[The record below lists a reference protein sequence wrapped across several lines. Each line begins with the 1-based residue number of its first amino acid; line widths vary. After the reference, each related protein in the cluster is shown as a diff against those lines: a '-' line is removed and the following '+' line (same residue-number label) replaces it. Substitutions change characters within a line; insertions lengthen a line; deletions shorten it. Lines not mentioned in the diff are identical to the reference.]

1 MEKNTVIAIIL
12 STLVI
17 IGWMFL
23 NTKLNPPKEQ
33 AVQQEIQL
41 QEEQNVF
48 ETSTSNNLG
57 IVGVSLEETVEQ
69 EKQYIIQTNKVRV
82 TFTNKGGDVISYEL
96 LDQIDTETNRA
107 IEMAD
112 NVTAQNRAFSLSF
125 GAYNNPINDDIYKTA
140 ITEDKKSIRF
150 TKDYAVKDISG
161 TDTIVTVTKTYRF
174 VDDDYMFKLDIDV
187 NGTNPA
193 LNFDG
198 IAYSLHSTPQV
209 GPKYDPKNRRYEY
222 RTFVS
227 ESNNKR
233 KMKNINDNR
242 TDFFDKEYTWT
253 GVTGKYFA
261 ALVVPENAAVMG
273 RTVYSTAVESGAY
286 PNTQV
291 TLTRSA
297 ITGAI
302 TDSYYIYVGP
312 RNEQEL
318 SKYNKLDSNAWK
330 QYNLKLTDALQT
342 SGILSWLEI
351 ALKFIM
357 ECVYKFIPPHN
368 WGIAIII
375 TTIIIK
381 LILFPLTR
389 KSSLSTIRM
398 QELQP
403 QMTALQEK
411 YKDNPQKLNMEM
423 ASFYK
428 EAGYNPLSG
437 CLPMLIQLPILIAM
451 YNLFNNYFEFRGA
464 MFIPGWITDL
474 SKGDSVYAL
483 KNSVSLLF
491 FTLTDIRL
499 LPVIYVISQLL
510 FGKIT
515 NNGGATTG
523 QTGAQMKMMMYVMP
537 IMFFFIFY
545 NAPSGLLL
553 YWTVSNV
560 FTLIQ
565 QIIIN
570 RMVAKAKKD
579 VVVTNKNIVRFPKGK
594 KTTR

>member
-1 MEKNTVIAIIL
+1 MEKNTVIAIVL

-23 NTKLNPPKEQ
+23 NTKLSQRQNTASQ
-33 AVQQEIQL
+33 AETTL
-41 QEEQNVF
+41 AEEPA
-48 ETSTSNNLG
+48 STAVPATRNLG
-57 IVGVSLEETVEQ
+57 IAVADDEIEAEEN
-69 EKQYIIQTNKVRV
+69 QYVIQTNKVRV
-82 TFTNKGGDVISYEL
+82 TFTNKGGDIISYEL

-112 NVTAQNRAFSLSF
+112 NVTAQNRAFAVSF
-125 GAYNNPINDDIYKTA
+125 GAHTNPINSDIYKTSV
-140 ITEDKKSIRF
+140 TEDRKSIRF
-150 TKDYAVKDISG
+150 AKDYTIKDIRG
-161 TDTIVTVTKTYRF
+161 TDSLVTVTKTYRF
-174 VDDDYMFKLDIDV
+174 LDDDYMFKLDIDV
-187 NGTNPA
+187 SGTNPS

-242 TDFFDKEYTWT
+242 TDFFEKEYTWT

-273 RTVYSTAVESGAY
+273 RTVYSTAVENGAY
-286 PNTQV
+286 PNAQV
-291 TLTRSA
+291 TLTRTA
-297 ITGAI
+297 ITSAAI
-302 TDSYYIYVGP
+302 DSYYIYVGP

-318 SKYNKLDSNAWK
+318 SKYNKTDSNAWK

-357 ECVYKFIPPHN
+357 ECVHKFIPPHN

-411 YKDNPQKLNMEM
+411 YRDNPQKLNMEM
-423 ASFYK
+423 AAFYK

-474 SKGDSVYAL
+474 SKGDTVF
-483 KNSVSLLF
+483 SLQNGIPFLGW
-491 FTLTDIRL
+491 TELRL

-523 QTGAQMKMMMYVMP
+523 QTGTQMKLMMYLMP
-537 IMFFFIFY
+537 VMFFFIFY

-565 QIIIN
+565 QIAIN
-570 RMVAKAKKD
+570 RMVARAKKD
-579 VVVTNKNIVRFPKGK
+579 IVVKNKNVVRFPKGK